1 MIGWLRG
8 NIVHLGDDHAI
19 IDCNGVGYL
28 VHITSH
34 LLQNLHMGE
43 ATELWVETRVRESD
57 ITLYGFADE
66 AEKSWFNMVT
76 SVQGVGAKGGLAILS
91 VLNHEELLF
100 AISGGDKAAITRANG
115 IGPKIAARIIAELKD
130 KAGSI
135 VMSGGNIAVTP
146 KRGAT
151 TATQTATTGNIGLV
165 QEVASALTN
174 LGYAPSDATRV
185 ATMVTQAAGEG
196 ATLESLIPQALKELS
211 S

>member
-1 MIGWLRG
+1 MIGLLRG
-8 NIVHLGDDHAI
+8 TVAHIGDDNVI

-28 VHITSH
+28 VYVTNH
-34 LLQNLHMGE
+34 LLQNLYMDE
-43 ATELWVETRVRESD
+43 ATELWIETRVRESD
-57 ITLYGFADE
+57 ITLYGFANE
-66 AEKSWFNMVT
+66 TEKSWFNLVT
-76 SVQGVGAKGGLAILS
+76 SVQGVGAKGGLSILS

-135 VMSGGNIAVTP
+135 VMSSGNIAITP
-146 KRGAT
+146 KKAGGIMPA
-151 TATQTATTGNIGLV
+151 QSGGNMGLV

-174 LGYAPSDATRV
+174 LGYSPSDAARV
-185 ATMVTQAAGEG
+185 SAKLMQSADENATV
-196 ATLESLIPQALKELS
+196 ESLIPLALRELS